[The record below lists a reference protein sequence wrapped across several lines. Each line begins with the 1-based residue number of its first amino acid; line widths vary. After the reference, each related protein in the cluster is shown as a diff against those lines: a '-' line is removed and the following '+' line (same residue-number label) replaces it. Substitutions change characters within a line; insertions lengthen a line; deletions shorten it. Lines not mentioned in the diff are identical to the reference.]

1 MIIRNIEVNDS
12 KKMLKML
19 KALDKETKYMML
31 EEDERSSDIGLI
43 ENMIF
48 QATNNKNLLLVAVE
62 NNEIIGFLSAQKGY
76 FNKIKH
82 TAYIVVGIREEHRNK
97 GIGKELFRS
106 LDIWTK
112 KEKIMRLELTV
123 VCENIIAKNLY
134 EKNGFEIEGIKKKSL
149 LIDGIYM
156 DEYYMAKVYQK

>member
-31 EEDERSSDIGLI
+31 EEDERSNDIGLI

-48 QATNNKNLLLVAVE
+48 QATNNKNLLLVAVD

-97 GIGKELFRS
+97 GIGKELFKS
-106 LDIWTK
+106 LDIWAIEK
-112 KEKIMRLELTV
+112 KIMRLELTV

>member
-1 MIIRNIEVNDS
+1 MIIRNIGANDA

-31 EEDERSSDIGLI
+31 EEDERSNDIGLI

-48 QATNNKNLLLVAVE
+48 QATNNKNLLLVAVD

-97 GIGKELFRS
+97 GIGKELFKS
-106 LDIWTK
+106 LDIWAID
-112 KEKIMRLELTV
+112 EKIMRLELTV

-149 LIDGIYM
+149 LIDGVYM
-156 DEYYMAKVYQK
+156 DEYYMAKVY